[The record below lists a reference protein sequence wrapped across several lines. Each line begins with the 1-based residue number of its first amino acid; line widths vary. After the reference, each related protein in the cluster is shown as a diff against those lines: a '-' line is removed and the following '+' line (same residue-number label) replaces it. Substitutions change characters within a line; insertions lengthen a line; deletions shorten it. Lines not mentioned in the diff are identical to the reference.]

1 MIPQFLPMDD
11 RQMATAM
18 FRDGLRGIL
27 ASLDIDPDGDAVRD
41 TPDRWL
47 RALREMT
54 TGYQVDVEAVL
65 SRTFDIQHGG
75 DMVVLRDIP
84 FTSLC
89 AHHLLPFHGRGAVA
103 YIPAPGARLVG
114 LSKLARV
121 LDAYARRL
129 TSQEEITA
137 QVTAALDRHLQTQ
150 GSACV
155 LVATH
160 GCMAHRGVMKP
171 GADMVT
177 SSLTGA
183 FRENP
188 ETRAE
193 FMALATR

>member
-1 MIPQFLPMDD
+1 MSDEL
-11 RQMATAM
+11 
-18 FRDGLRGIL
+18 FRAGLRGVL
-27 ASLDIDPDGDAVRD
+27 AGLGLDPDEDAVKD
-41 TPDRWL
+41 TPDRVL

-54 TGYQVDVEAVL
+54 SGYGVDVEAVL
-65 SRTFDIQHGG
+65 SRTFEMPHADE
-75 DMVVLRDIP
+75 MVILSKIP
-84 FTSLC
+84 FVSLC
-89 AHHLLPFHGRGAVA
+89 AHHLLPFHGHGTVA

-129 TSQEEITA
+129 TSQEVITA
-137 QVTAALDRHLQTQ
+137 QVTGALDRHLNTQ

-171 GADMVT
+171 GAEMVT

-183 FRENP
+183 FRANP

-193 FMALATR
+193 FMALAR